1 MTISNLRKTWTN
13 TALLGFGLAKCD
25 IRQPPRPKEKF
36 KDEFVTIF
44 HFTLPFFKAFS
55 QDG

>member
-13 TALLGFGLAKCD
+13 TAFLESD
-25 IRQPPRPKEKF
+25 IRQLPLEKVKF
-36 KDEFVTIF
+36 KDYFLTIF
-44 HFTLPFFKAFS
+44 DFTLPFFKALS